1 MALAL
6 FFCLK
11 RIKDKFEIE
20 NGLTK
25 EGIPLGI
32 DVFSHEWFF
41 WSVVNQRED
50 REWQGNWKEY
60 LWINQE
66 LIQYLFLIAVENGYN
81 DNR

>member
-20 NGLTK
+20 NGEDNSNGITK

-32 DVFSHEWFF
+32 DVFSHE
-41 WSVVNQRED
+41 
-50 REWQGNWKEY
+50 
-60 LWINQE
+60 
-66 LIQYLFLIAVENGYN
+66 
-81 DNR
+81 